1 MITNYFFKGLDKAEE
16 ELVYDYMPSKLDNIE
31 KTLRHFAEDAAMLSI
46 NVERFEK
53 HNAYAVE
60 LILKLPKKTI
70 VAKEVSHA
78 LNKAIDFSK
87 HRLLRQIR
95 KHEEGLRKD
104 YSYER
109 QQGSIRKVE
118 QERVTEPEYA
128 YED

>member
-16 ELVYDYMPSKLDNIE
+16 ELIYDYMPSKLDNIE
-31 KTLRHFAEDAAMLSI
+31 KTLQHFAADAAMLSI

-95 KHEEGLRKD
+95 KHEEGLRKE

-109 QQGSIRKVE
+109 QQSSIRKVE
-118 QERVTEPEYA
+118 QARVAEQEYA